1 MTKRDIVRQIAE
13 ELGLPQSQTR
23 EVVQRTFDA
32 IIDILTTEH
41 KIELRNF
48 GVFKIK
54 LRKSRRAMNPKK
66 KTEIRVP
73 EKFVV
78 RFKPGKELRKRLE
91 AMSKKLKSGSK
102 DSAPKSPA

>member
-32 IIDILTTEH
+32 IIEILTTDF

-54 LRKSRRAMNPKK
+54 ARKPRRAVNPKT
-66 KTEIRVP
+66 KTEVRVP
-73 EKFVV
+73 EKYVV
-78 RFKPGKELRKRLE
+78 RFKPGKELKKRLE
-91 AMSKKLKSGSK
+91 ALSKKLRSS
-102 DSAPKSPA
+102 PKEGAVKGGH

>member
-32 IIDILTTEH
+32 IIDILTTDF

-54 LRKSRRAMNPKK
+54 TRKPRRAVNPKT
-66 KTEIRVP
+66 KTEVRVP
-73 EKFVV
+73 EKYVV
-78 RFKPGKELRKRLE
+78 RFKPGKELKKRLD
-91 AMSKKLKSGSK
+91 ALSKKLRSGAK
-102 DSAPKSPA
+102 EGAVKGH